1 MRPAPAWP
9 EPCSQLS
16 RDQKCGDTARVWH
29 CERSQ
34 ECPHVRM
41 TTITML
47 SVILMAVTVHGNT
60 ETVSQTSDSAM
71 YNKIL
76 SSMDISREVRKV
88 FTSLWATPEVKVS
101 IEQYYW
107 CADIDYNPG
116 DYWRLRLFLGRGAPP
131 RRGLHCRGLHQEEL
145 WARGR
150 QEEDEESSVLI
161 TITLSSPRV
170 WSRIISS

>member
-1 MRPAPAWP
+1 
-9 EPCSQLS
+9 
-16 RDQKCGDTARVWH
+16 
-29 CERSQ
+29 
-34 ECPHVRM
+34 M

-101 IEQYYW
+101 IKIDF
-107 CADIDYNPG
+107 CFVDIDYKSR
-116 DYWRLRLFLGRGAPP
+116 RLSAGAPVS
-131 RRGLHCRGLHQEEL
+131 GAGC
-145 WARGR
+145 
-150 QEEDEESSVLI
+150 SS
-161 TITLSSPRV
+161 
-170 WSRIISS
+170 